1 MVLAPG
7 TKLGLYEIQ
16 SRLGAGGMGEVYR
29 AADKKLGHDVV
40 RLARITVS
48 TNPRVPLLQ

>member
-1 MVLAPG
+1 MALARG
-7 TKLGLYEIQ
+7 TKVGPYEIQ
-16 SRLGAGGMGEVYR
+16 LPSGAGGMVAMYR
-29 AADKKLGHDVV
+29 APDKKLGRDVA